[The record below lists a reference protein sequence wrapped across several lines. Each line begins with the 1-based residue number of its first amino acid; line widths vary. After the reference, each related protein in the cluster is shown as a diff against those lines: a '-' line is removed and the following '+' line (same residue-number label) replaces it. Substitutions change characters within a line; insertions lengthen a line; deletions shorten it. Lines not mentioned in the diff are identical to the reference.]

1 MNVIAMKEEVPIM
14 ADCVENDSNRNA
26 SQFGD
31 VVLIGVGY
39 IKNIKGSHLTD
50 LVHLSLRNP
59 IYVDRRVF
67 SMLASPAF
75 QNSKLYESGTETTT
89 AMPA

>member
-39 IKNIKGSHLTD
+39 RYQEHQRFSPDGSGSSFTLEPYLTCRQESIFD
-50 LVHLSLRNP
+50 VGLSSLP
-59 IYVDRRVF
+59 E
-67 SMLASPAF
+67 F
-75 QNSKLYESGTETTT
+75 QTL
-89 AMPA
+89 

>member
-1 MNVIAMKEEVPIM
+1 MT
-14 ADCVENDSNRNA
+14 DCVENDSNRNA

-59 IYVDRRVF
+59 ILHVDRRAF

>member
-1 MNVIAMKEEVPIM
+1 M

-39 IKNIKGSHLTD
+39 IKNIKGSRLTD
-50 LVHLSLRNP
+50 LVHLSLWNP
-59 IYVDRRVF
+59 ILHVDRRAF
-67 SMLASPAF
+67 SMFPLQPSRIPNF
-75 QNSKLYESGTETTT
+75 MSRVLRLTETTT

>member
-1 MNVIAMKEEVPIM
+1 M

-39 IKNIKGSHLTD
+39 IQNIKGSHLTD
-50 LVHLSLRNP
+50 LVHLSLWNP
-59 IYVDRRVF
+59 ILHVDRRVF

-75 QNSKLYESGTETTT
+75 QNSKLYESGTDYTQYYL
-89 AMPA
+89 

>member
-1 MNVIAMKEEVPIM
+1 MKEEVPIM

-31 VVLIGVGY
+31 VVLIGGGY

-50 LVHLSLRNP
+50 LVHLFTLEP
-59 IYVDRRVF
+59 YLHVDRRAL
-67 SMLASPAF
+67 SMLASPAL

>member
-1 MNVIAMKEEVPIM
+1 M

-31 VVLIGVGY
+31 VVLIGVGR
-39 IKNIKGSHLTD
+39 IKSIKGSHLTD
-50 LVHLSLRNP
+50 LVHLSLWNP
-59 IYVDRRVF
+59 NLHVDRRAL

>member
-1 MNVIAMKEEVPIM
+1 M

-39 IKNIKGSHLTD
+39 IKNIKGSRLTD
-50 LVHLSLRNP
+50 LDHLSLRNP
-59 IYVDRRVF
+59 IYVHRYSSACGRCFVCF
-67 SMLASPAF
+67 GLGPCTLTG
-75 QNSKLYESGTETTT
+75 SKTKHTQHLPQADE
-89 AMPA
+89 

>member
-39 IKNIKGSHLTD
+39 IKNIT
-50 LVHLSLRNP
+50 
-59 IYVDRRVF
+59 
-67 SMLASPAF
+67 
-75 QNSKLYESGTETTT
+75 
-89 AMPA
+89 